1 MLNELL
7 KKERESL
14 NDFFEQ
20 FDAKQMESLVEIM
33 LKNQGMVF
41 VTGVG
46 KSGLIAKKIAQ
57 TMTSTGTKSLYISPL
72 DALHGDIG
80 IVTDKDIF
88 ILLSKSGE
96 SDELL
101 NLVPILRNK
110 QVKTVAVVSNVSSRL
125 AKACDVIIDLPCKNE
140 LCPFDMAPTIS
151 TTVQMIFGDVL
162 AIALMRQRNFS
173 KDQFAENHPAGRIG
187 RRINLKVKDLM
198 VQGASL
204 PTCNPNDK
212 LVDVLVELSDK
223 RSGCV
228 LVIDKDKHLEGIFTD
243 GDLRRSLQNYGPQV
257 LEKSMQELMTIC
269 AKWIEHDKLAIDAIK
284 IMEND
289 QKKAIT
295 ALPVLEGGKKVVG
308 MIRLH
313 DILQS
318 GL

>member
-14 NDFFEQ
+14 NDFFDSFEPS
-20 FDAKQMESLVEIM
+20 QMELLLGLI
-33 LKNQGMVF
+33 LKNQGIIF
-41 VTGVG
+41 FTGVG

-80 IVTDKDIF
+80 IVTSQDIF
-88 ILLSKSGE
+88 ILFSKSGE

-101 NLVPILRNK
+101 NLLPILRNK
-110 QVKTVAVVSNVSSRL
+110 QVKTVAVVSNMTSRL
-125 AKACDVIIDLPCKNE
+125 AKGADLTIHLPCKAE
-140 LCPFDMAPTIS
+140 LCPYDMAPTIS
-151 TTVQMIFGDVL
+151 TTTQMIFGDVL

-198 VQGASL
+198 VQGSSL
-204 PTCNPNDK
+204 PLCNLNDK
-212 LVDVLVELSDK
+212 LADVLVELSDK
-223 RSGCV
+223 KSGCV
-228 LVIDKDKHLEGIFTD
+228 MVVSQDNYLEGIFTD
-243 GDLRRSLQNYGPQV
+243 GDLRRSLQTFGHQV
-257 LEKSMQELMTIC
+257 LEKSMHELMT
-269 AKWIEHDKLAIDAIK
+269 AKPKNIGHEQLAIDAIK

-295 ALPVLEGGKKVVG
+295 ALPVLEHGKRVVG
-308 MIRLH
+308 LIRLH

>member
-7 KKERESL
+7 KKEQKSL
-14 NDFFEQ
+14 NDFFDQ
-20 FDAKQMESLVEIM
+20 FEIKQMEILVDVI
-33 LKNQGMVF
+33 LKNNGMTF
-41 VTGVG
+41 FTGVG

-57 TMTSTGTKSLYISPL
+57 TMTSTGSKSLYISPL

-80 IVTDKDIF
+80 IVTNEDIF
-88 ILLSKSGE
+88 ILFSKSGE

-101 NLVPILRNK
+101 NLLPILRNK
-110 QVKTVAVVSNVSSRL
+110 QIKTVAVVSNVTSRL
-125 AKACDVIIDLPCKNE
+125 GKGSDLTIHLPCNNE
-140 LCPFDMAPTIS
+140 LCPYDMAPTIS
-151 TTVQMIFGDVL
+151 TTIQMIFGDVL

-187 RRINLKVKDLM
+187 RRINLRVKDLM
-198 VQGASL
+198 VQGSL
-204 PTCNPNDK
+204 LPLCNLNDK

-223 RSGCV
+223 KSGCV
-228 LVIDKDKHLEGIFTD
+228 LVVSQHNHLEGIFTD
-243 GDLRRSLQNYGPQV
+243 GDLRRSLQIFGPQV
-257 LEKSMQELMTIC
+257 LEKSMHELMTVKPKSIGN
-269 AKWIEHDKLAIDAIK
+269 EELAFDALK

-295 ALPVLEGGKKVVG
+295 ALPVLEDGKKVVG
-308 MIRLH
+308 LIRLH